1 MSDSVKTEPN
11 SPPASLARAIN
22 LAKAGNKAEAA
33 AMLRQ
38 VVAAEPLNQAAWLW
52 LSAVTTNPAE
62 AAAALAQAKKIN
74 PDHASLSRAE
84 QWLVHRFSP
93 DSPTRQN
100 PVQRQQPP
108 APTKKVTPPP
118 PKMPSPPEPR
128 RGWFGA
134 VNGLM
139 LGLAVLGVAIALFV
153 LAFGVIKEIGGAAQ
167 ASSPSQS
174 AVAALRQQLDS
185 AWAGHDWPAAITVLQ
200 QLQQLEPESA
210 AIGPQL
216 AQAHL
221 FEGQSL
227 RSRGFVAE
235 AGHHF
240 ELARQFNPSQPQ
252 IEREAQLAAAYLRG
266 VEHYQAGQ
274 WPQAIAELE
283 QVWAVDTAYIN
294 VRDLLYSA
302 YYNHAL
308 ARQAAGEFLQARQE
322 LEAAIGLRPDLSDPH
337 RLLAEL
343 EFAMSPG
350 TPVQIPPATSLADRL
365 ILVGIAEQRMLVFDG
380 DKLVFDFVVSTGE
393 PGRDTAVGEFEIL
406 DKIDVAYASTWNLDM
421 PYWMGIYWA
430 GPLEN
435 GIHSLPIVKHTGYK
449 LWDGYLGQRVSYGCV
464 ILGDDDAAKLYEW
477 TEVGTKVKIVSSLAD
492 WLPQ

>member
-322 LEAAIGLRPDLSDPH
+322 LEAAIGLRPDLSD
-337 RLLAEL
+337 
-343 EFAMSPG
+343 
-350 TPVQIPPATSLADRL
+350 
-365 ILVGIAEQRMLVFDG
+365 
-380 DKLVFDFVVSTGE
+380 
-393 PGRDTAVGEFEIL
+393 
-406 DKIDVAYASTWNLDM
+406 
-421 PYWMGIYWA
+421 
-430 GPLEN
+430 
-435 GIHSLPIVKHTGYK
+435 
-449 LWDGYLGQRVSYGCV
+449 
-464 ILGDDDAAKLYEW
+464 
-477 TEVGTKVKIVSSLAD
+477 
-492 WLPQ
+492 